1 MRKWGIVITAVYA
14 LIVLG
19 LLTPCAV
26 LMIGT
31 DNLVGNSKW
40 TGFEVSLA
48 QVYQSGFFWIIAAV
62 LICSEAALLFL
73 RVDTSWQRL
82 RPRAHFA
89 ISGVAAAALTAL
101 LTAAAIWSVGFAA
114 RGDNFSNSFIVQT
127 VVKIACFLLGL
138 WLLWGIFFYF
148 YLRGSSDV
156 VTRVVSWLLRGS
168 VLELLIAV
176 PCHIIV
182 RRRGDCSAPTVTS
195 FGIATGIA
203 IMLLSFGPS
212 VLLLYKKRLDE
223 YPRKGAA

>member
-31 DNLVGNSKW
+31 DNLVGTTRR

-48 QVYQSGFFWIIAAV
+48 QVYQSGFFWIIVAV

-73 RVDTSWQRL
+73 RVDTSWRRL
-82 RPRAHFA
+82 RPRAHVA
-89 ISGVAAAALTAL
+89 ISGVATAALTAL

-127 VVKIACFLLGL
+127 VVKIACFLLAL
-138 WLLWGIFFYF
+138 WLLWAIFFYF
-148 YLRGSSDV
+148 YLRGSSDA
-156 VTRVVSWLLRGS
+156 VTRVISWLLRGS

-203 IMLLSFGPS
+203 IMLLAFGPS

-223 YPRKGAA
+223 YPQTRRT

>member
-19 LLTPCAV
+19 LLTPGAI
-26 LMIGT
+26 LLIGT
-31 DNLVGNSKW
+31 DNLVSSTKL

-48 QVYQSGFFWIIAAV
+48 QVYQSGFFWLIVGV
-62 LICSEAALLFL
+62 LVCSEAALLFL
-73 RVDTSWQRL
+73 RVDTSWRRL
-82 RPRAHFA
+82 RPRAHIA
-89 ISGVAAAALTAL
+89 ISVVAAAALTAL

-114 RGDNFSNSFIVQT
+114 RGDNFSNSFIIKT
-127 VVKIACFLLGL
+127 GAEIACFLLGL

-156 VTRVVSWLLRGS
+156 VTRALSWLLRGS

-195 FGIATGIA
+195 FGTATGIA

-212 VLLLYKKRLDE
+212 VLFLYKKRLDE
-223 YPRKGAA
+223 YPRKGTA